1 MAGTQ
6 SSFAQQPE
14 GPFVPHRGMQ
24 IPTHF
29 TNDFGR
35 DAHSLIDI
43 VDVSHK
49 RMGSRMPVREAFS
62 LRATFIW
69 PGSISLSI
77 PAAVQERL
85 RSSGSAPL
93 TLIYSD
99 RLDHIDCVLVAD
111 LRTVPGSQ
119 RRQKL
124 SNLGTVWFEL
134 IEQFGAL
141 ECGRV

>member
-1 MAGTQ
+1 
-6 SSFAQQPE
+6 
-14 GPFVPHRGMQ
+14 MQ

-35 DAHSLIDI
+35 DADSLIDI
-43 VDVSHK
+43 MDVSHE
-49 RMGSRMPVREAFS
+49 RIRLTYASSRGI
-62 LRATFIW
+62 FIARDIHLA
-69 PGSISLSI
+69 GVISLSI

-99 RLDHIDCVLVAD
+99 RLDHTDCVLVAD

-124 SNLGTVWFEL
+124 SNLGTVWFKL